1 MKRKT
6 LFTYSLLGILLMII
20 GQLCFSINDTIVK
33 FEVKKIENIFSIFNI
48 IFIRGIF
55 ATIIIFIYLY
65 FFKKKNIFKIIWN
78 KNYYFRG
85 IYEVATALFFFT
97 GLMFMPIS
105 QVYTLLMTNP
115 FFVTIFAYFFLKE
128 RVGLRRWT
136 AVIIG
141 FVGVLIIIKP
151 QNMSF
156 NYLFLFPIL
165 AAIFLTIRDIN
176 TKNIVTK
183 ENSFEI
189 IFITSLLICIFSGL
203 SSLYF
208 GFEVKLNQ
216 IPNIFISAIFLT
228 IAYLFSVLTIFYA
241 PLSLTASSRY
251 SVIIFGIIFGY
262 LILNEIPT
270 FNMIVGAVIITS
282 SGIFVIKRQKDLG
295 KID

>member
-1 MKRKT
+1 
-6 LFTYSLLGILLMII
+6 MII

-33 FEVKKIENIFSIFNI
+33 FEVKKIENIFLIFNI

-65 FFKKKNIFKIIWN
+65 FFEKKNIFKIIWN

-295 KID
+295 KIE

>member
-128 RVGLRRWT
+128 RVGFRRWT

-295 KID
+295 KIE

>member
-65 FFKKKNIFKIIWN
+65 FFEKKNIFKIIWN

-295 KID
+295 KIE

>member
-65 FFKKKNIFKIIWN
+65 FFEKKNIFKIIWN

>member
-65 FFKKKNIFKIIWN
+65 FFEKKNIFKIIWN

-165 AAIFLTIRDIN
+165 AAIFLTIRDKN

-295 KID
+295 KIE

>member
-1 MKRKT
+1 
-6 LFTYSLLGILLMII
+6 MII

-33 FEVKKIENIFSIFNI
+33 FEVKKNENIFSIFNV

-55 ATIIIFIYLY
+55 TTIIIFIYLY
-65 FFKKKNIFKIIWN
+65 FFEKKNIFKIILN
-78 KNYYFRG
+78 KNYYSRG
-85 IYEVATALFFFT
+85 IYEVATALFFFI
-97 GLMFMPIS
+97 GLMLMPIS

-141 FVGVLIIIKP
+141 FIGVIIVIKP
-151 QNMSF
+151 LNMGF

-183 ENSFEI
+183 KNSFEI
-189 IFITSLLICIFSGL
+189 IFVTSLLICIFSGL
-203 SSLYF
+203 CSLYF
-208 GFEVKLNQ
+208 GFEIKFNQ

-228 IAYLFSVLTIFYA
+228 IAYLFSVMTIFYA

-270 FNMIVGAVIITS
+270 FNMILGAIIITL

-295 KID
+295 KIN